1 MSAVAERIER
11 ESREKRDRKHDAFMA
26 RYAEWLWLR
35 AEDHDPS
42 RRG

>member
-11 ESREKRDRKHDAFMA
+11 ESREKRDRKRDAFMA
-26 RYAEWLWLR
+26 LYAEWLRLR

-42 RRG
+42 RPG